1 MESGWRVPG
10 DINDFRGVWTLPL
23 AFEGEW
29 RSLTAFRW
37 GAVTMGE
44 MLCQGLSVMEKQAEE
59 GATVRPLAV
68 RAVLRVGHLLVLACL
83 LAVDWY
89 HVYSLRVK
97 AGERAVPRTN
107 RGTIPRE
114 QRRRISERQGNLCM
128 YCGVDLLRLNVSQ
141 RHIDHK
147 DPVERGGPDVED
159 NMQALCG
166 RCNSR
171 KGVQT
176 DGEFRE
182 RYQELL
188 RGGRPGRP
196 PSPRITQARFVEVS
210 KKTRQRASTEA
221 ARKAV
226 FKTPAQKISSAS
238 VTAGIALGVVLFFV
252 VALSFQNTGWGG
264 TVAFCGAVVVFALT
278 WVGSMWR
285 ARFTGMLD
293 SEYVDKG
300 ILNQTRS
307 RRR

>member
-10 DINDFRGVWTLPL
+10 VTSDFRGVWNLSL
-23 AFEGEW
+23 GLDGRRRW
-29 RSLTAFRW
+29 LTAFGW
-37 GAVTMGE
+37 GAVTME
-44 MLCQGLSVMEKQAEE
+44 EILCWGLLLMENHTGE
-59 GATVRPLAV
+59 GATVRPLAI
-68 RAVLRVGHLLVLACL
+68 RAVLRVGHLLLLACL

-97 AGERAVPRTN
+97 AGERAVPPTKK
-107 RGTIPRE
+107 GTISRE
-114 QRRRISERQGNLCM
+114 QRRRISARQGDLCM
-128 YCGVDLLRLNVSQ
+128 YCGVALLRLNVSQ

-147 DPVERGGPDVED
+147 DPANHGGPDVEG

-176 DGEFRE
+176 DGEFRT
-182 RYQELL
+182 RYRELL
-188 RGGRPGRP
+188 RGALPGRP
-196 PSPRITQARFVEVS
+196 PATRIPQARFVEVS
-210 KKTRQRASTEA
+210 KKTRQLASTEA

-238 VTAGIALGVVLFFV
+238 VTAGIALGVVWFFV
-252 VALSFQNTGWGG
+252 VALSFENTGWGG

-278 WVGSMWR
+278 WVGLMWR
-285 ARFTGMLD
+285 ARFTGVLD

-300 ILNQTRS
+300 VLYQRGS
-307 RRR
+307 RRG